1 MKTITI
7 SGIEFG
13 IAEDDGTVCVHP
25 FQVDPV
31 TLASATQKLVKRLSA
46 LKRRAEARR
55 KESARRAAKKAA
67 LKERKSKKR
76 PLPARPELEQ
86 IPLPLDRI

>member
-7 SGIEFG
+7 SKIEFA
-13 IAEDDGTVCVHP
+13 IADDGTVIVQPC
-25 FQVDPV
+25 QLDPV
-31 TLASATQKLVKRLSA
+31 ALASAAHKLVKRLSA
-46 LKRRAEARR
+46 LKRRAEAKR
-55 KESARRAAKKAA
+55 KESARKAAKKAA

-76 PLPARPELEQ
+76 PRPARPELEQ